1 MSKLV
6 QDSLLLQKA
15 EKYLGHLKGKK
26 VAMLI
31 SGGVDSSVSMALLK
45 HVGAEV
51 KGYYLKIWL
60 EDEIRFLGGDCPW
73 EEDVKYVEKVCTELD
88 CDFEIVPLQKE
99 YFDKVVSYTINE
111 VENGRTPNPDVM
123 CNSQIKFGS
132 FMDFIAGKDYD
143 FVASGHYAY
152 KNKAGVSMEMAPDK
166 IKDQTY
172 FLSYLSS
179 EQLNKLIF
187 PIGCF
192 EKSEVREL
200 ADMFNLANKDRKDSQ
215 GICFLGKLKF
225 SEFVEHYLG
234 KKKGDILNWDT
245 KEKLGEHDGF
255 YFYTR
260 GQRKGIGLGGG
271 PWYVVKKDIEKN
283 IVYVSNEYF
292 EDDKPRDEL
301 SISEFNWFDES
312 YVGNLVGLEVKLRH
326 GEKMYEI
333 VAASGDEDY
342 LDIKINESDQG
353 IAPGQF
359 AVIYENGKCLG
370 SAVIQ

>member
-1 MSKLV
+1 MNTSV
-6 QDSLLLQKA
+6 QDKLLKKA
-15 EKYLGHLKGKK
+15 ERYLGHLKGKRI
-26 VAMLI
+26 AMLI
-31 SGGVDSSVSMALLK
+31 SGGVDSSVAMALLK

-73 EEDVKYVEKVCTELD
+73 EEDVKFVEKVCKELK
-88 CDFEIVPLQKE
+88 CEFEIVPLQKE

-123 CNSQIKFGS
+123 CNSRIKFGS
-132 FMDFIAGKDYD
+132 FMDYVDEKDYD
-143 FVASGHYAY
+143 FVASGHYAW
-152 KNKAGVSMEMAPDK
+152 KNRAGSEMKMAPDLV
-166 IKDQTY
+166 KDQTY
-172 FLSYLSS
+172 FLSYLGK
-179 EQLNKLIF
+179 EQLENLVF

-192 EKSEVREL
+192 EKEEVRIL
-200 ADMFNLANKDRKDSQ
+200 AEYFDLANQDRKDSQ

-225 SEFVEHYLG
+225 RDFVEHYLG
-234 KKKGDILNWDT
+234 TRKGDILNYDT

-260 GQRKGIGLGGG
+260 GQRKGIKLGGG
-271 PWYVVKKDIEKN
+271 PWYVVEKDTDKN

-301 SISEFNWFDES
+301 SVSEFNWFDES
-312 YVGNLVGLEVKLRH
+312 QIGNLVGLDLKIRH
-326 GEKMYEI
+326 GEQMYKITE
-333 VAASGDEDY
+333 ASGDEDY
-342 LDIKINESDQG
+342 IDIKINESDQG

-359 AVIYENGKCLG
+359 AVFYKDGVCVG
-370 SAVIQ
+370 AGVIQ

>member
-1 MSKLV
+1 MVKLAH
-6 QDSLLLQKA
+6 DSLLLQGA
-15 EKYLGHLKGKK
+15 EKYLGHLKGKRI
-26 VAMLI
+26 AMLI
-31 SGGVDSSVSMALLK
+31 SGGVDSSVAMALLK

-60 EDEIRFLGGDCPW
+60 EDEVRFLGGDCPW
-73 EEDVKYVEKVCTELD
+73 EEDVEYVEKVCEKLG
-88 CDFEIVPLQKE
+88 CEFEVVPLQKE
-99 YFDKVVSYTINE
+99 YFKKVVSYTINE

-132 FMDFIAGKDYD
+132 FLDYISEKDYD
-143 FVASGHYAY
+143 FIASGHYAF
-152 KNKAGVSMEMAPDK
+152 KNDSGVEMKMAPDE

-172 FLSYLSS
+172 FLSYLISD
-179 EQLNKLIF
+179 QLERLIF

-200 ADMFNLANKDRKDSQ
+200 ADHFDLANKDRKDSQ

-234 KKKGDILNWDT
+234 KKPGDILDFDT
-245 KEKLGEHDGF
+245 GEKLGEHDGF
-255 YFYTR
+255 YFYTL

-271 PWYVVKKDIEKN
+271 PWYVVEKDIEKN
-283 IVYVSNEYF
+283 IVYVSNKYF
-292 EDDKPRDEL
+292 KDDKPRDEFSL
-301 SISEFNWFDES
+301 AEFNWFDGS
-312 YVGNLVGLEVKLRH
+312 HTGDLNGLEVKLRH
-326 GEKMYEI
+326 GEKMYQILE
-333 VAASGDEDY
+333 ASGDEDY
-342 LDIKINESDQG
+342 MDVKINESDQG

-359 AVIYENGKCLG
+359 AVFYENGKCLG